1 MAGHPKY
8 GCLEVFLVTGEV
20 DEGHHLRGRS
30 ADVHP
35 VQRPCTATDDTW
47 KNENQYVQSAVYI
60 QLCFALHGFRLHLK
74 CGGCYVKVSV
84 CKFHRADIY
93 TRLACALVML
103 HGGAYKQDS
112 GSWELS
118 RVMLHRRCIQTRQ
131 WFMGTEQSKA

>member
-1 MAGHPKY
+1 MK
-8 GCLEVFLVTGEV
+8 VTTFEA
-20 DEGHHLRGRS
+20 DRQMCTQSSDPAQQQTTHGRMKINMFK
-30 ADVHP
+30 VL
-35 VQRPCTATDDTW
+35 C
-47 KNENQYVQSAVYI
+47 NI
-60 QLCFALHGFRLHLK
+60 QLCFAIHGLHLK

-84 CKFHRADIY
+84 CKFHRADIH